1 MFSFMT
7 LTPKIEWLSIQDKIT
22 QKYIDSYRY
31 IMFRLYLSI
40 YYIFNIIQ
48 TNLVLTENK
57 VTGE

>member
-7 LTPKIEWLSIQDKIT
+7 LTPKKEWLSIQYKIT

-31 IMFRLYLSI
+31 IMFILYLSI

-48 TNLVLTENK
+48 TNLVLTVNNI
-57 VTGE
+57 TGE